1 MAEKEQ
7 NTSIELIGKFD
18 QLLIDSKNLI
28 HSETVKDDKKFNE
41 LIEFAKNLKVENV
54 DSKSIYEQVTTQ
66 LKEIK
71 RIKNIVGKKRKE
83 FTAPAVAYQKD
94 LIKYGDTYLVPLAEA
109 EKHLAAEKQKFDDL
123 VKAEANRIFS
133 ERTKLLAQNGYQLVG
148 KIYMSG
154 PVQIPTD
161 TIADMDQEGF
171 DYHIGLG
178 KAELERQQ
186 SEKDRIEQAEKDRA
200 AFAKERAEFAK
211 EKAEFAKQKAEILA
225 QQQAL
230 DETYKK
236 VEEKP
241 VEESKSMEENPV
253 LKEAKETLKAV
264 EKLEKV
270 IVEKGVTPGKSE
282 IITKHEHPK
291 PNLETSTEKEEFGD
305 IFDKMEISPEQIGF
319 NQCQKRVL
327 EIMDD
332 KSITKKSILKERIKS
347 IEYVLEEK
355 K

>member
-1 MAEKEQ
+1 MAEKKQ
-7 NTSIELIGKFD
+7 DTSIELIGKFD

-41 LIEFAKNLKVENV
+41 LIEFAKNLNVVNV
-54 DSKSIYEQVTTQ
+54 DSKSIYDQITTQ
-66 LKEIK
+66 LKEIT
-71 RIKNIVGKKRKE
+71 RIEKIVDKKRKE

-94 LIKYGDTYLVPLAEA
+94 LIKYGDTYLIPLAGA
-109 EKHLAAEKQKFDDL
+109 KKHLTAEKQKFDDL

-133 ERTKLLAQNGYQLVG
+133 ERTKLLAESGYQLVG

-171 DYHIGLG
+171 DYHVGLG

-186 SEKDRIEQAEKDRA
+186 AEKDRIEQAEKDRA

-230 DETYKK
+230 DETYKSVEEPK
-236 VEEKP
+236 VEEPETKP
-241 VEESKSMEENPV
+241 SPDKKPAEK
-253 LKEAKETLKAV
+253 V
-264 EKLEKV
+264 EKI
-270 IVEKGVTPGKSE
+270 IVEKGASLGKSE

>member
-1 MAEKEQ
+1 M
-7 NTSIELIGKFD
+7 
-18 QLLIDSKNLI
+18 
-28 HSETVKDDKKFNE
+28 
-41 LIEFAKNLKVENV
+41 
-54 DSKSIYEQVTTQ
+54 
-66 LKEIK
+66 
-71 RIKNIVGKKRKE
+71 
-83 FTAPAVAYQKD
+83 
-94 LIKYGDTYLVPLAEA
+94 IKYGDTYLVPLAEA

-123 VKAEANRIFS
+123 VKAEQNRIFS
-133 ERTKLLAQNGYQLVG
+133 ERTKLLAESGYQLVG

-154 PVQIPTD
+154 PVQIPTE
-161 TIADMDQEGF
+161 TIADMDQKGF

-186 SEKDRIEQAEKDRA
+186 AEKDRIEQAEKDRA

-211 EKAEFAKQKAEILA
+211 EKAEFSKQKAEILA

-241 VEESKSMEENPV
+241 VEKAETKPSADKKPVKTVIESKVSADKKTFEIHQDGKHV
-253 LKEAKETLKAV
+253 DTVDV
-264 EKLEKV
+264 ESQ
-270 IVEKGVTPGKSE
+270 TP
-282 IITKHEHPK
+282 
-291 PNLETSTEKEEFGD
+291 KEEFGD

-355 K
+355 E